1 MMKRILLAGMLL
13 VLIGVSEVGTQTTT
27 IPRKGEV
34 TIRAF
39 DTERNVIKADVF
51 IDGIKIG
58 ETPGSFK
65 VIIGE
70 HELEVKGADGSSWK
84 GKVFVQEKQ
93 GIALDVILGKSL
105 LVKSIERGDMVL
117 IPAGEFWMG
126 CAPNDEMCD
135 DDEKPY
141 HKVYLDAYY
150 IDRHEVTVAE
160 YRKCVKAGKCT
171 PPSTEGNCNWG
182 KSGRDNYPVN
192 CVDWDQADA
201 YCRWAGKRLPTEAE
215 WEKAARGTD
224 GRIYPWGNER
234 PSCKYAVMTDEKC
247 AALLLAGNF
256 KCDWGCGKH
265 STWPVCSKPKGNSP
279 YGLCDMAGNVAE
291 WVSDWYDENYYSS
304 SPYRNPTGPSSGK
317 LRVLR
322 GGTYGNFDPRSLRAS
337 DHDGID
343 PGVRYDFLGFRCAW
357 SPNTP

>member
-1 MMKRILLAGMLL
+1 MKKKTLLAGMLI
-13 VLIGVSEVGTQTTT
+13 VLIGCGTRT
-27 IPRKGEV
+27 RKGEV

-39 DTERNVIKADVF
+39 DEKKNVIKADVF

-65 VIIGE
+65 VVIGE
-70 HELEVKGADGSSWK
+70 HEVEVKGAYGSLWK
-84 GKVFVQEKQ
+84 GKVYVQEKQ
-93 GIALDVILGKSL
+93 VTTLDVIHEKSL
-105 LVKSIERGDMVL
+105 LEKSIETGDMIL

-126 CAPNDEMCD
+126 CAPFDWMCYN
-135 DDEKPY
+135 DEKPY

-150 IDRHEVTVAE
+150 IDMHEVTVAE
-160 YRKCVKAGKCT
+160 YRECVKAGKCT
-171 PPSTEGNCNWG
+171 PP
-182 KSGRDNYPVN
+182 GRRVDCYPYYSYYTNPRYEKFPVG
-192 CVDWDQADA
+192 CVDWFQADA

-224 GRIYPWGNER
+224 GRIYPWGNN
-234 PSCKYAVMTDEKC
+234 PYTICKYEEMHGFGCD
-247 AALLLAGNF
+247 ALLRAV
-256 KCDWGCGKH
+256 
-265 STWPVCSKPKGNSP
+265 SVCLKPETNSF

-317 LRVLR
+317 FRVVR
-322 GGTYGNFDPRSLRAS
+322 GGPKGDVLTHVRAS
-337 DHDGID
+337 FRHKKLPQEWHGL
-343 PGVRYDFLGFRCAW
+343 LGFRCAW